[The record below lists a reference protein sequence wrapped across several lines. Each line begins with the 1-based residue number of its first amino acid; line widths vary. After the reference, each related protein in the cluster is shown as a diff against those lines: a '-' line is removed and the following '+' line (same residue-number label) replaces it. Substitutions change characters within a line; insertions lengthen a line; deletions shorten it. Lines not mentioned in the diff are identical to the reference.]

1 MNPLQAIPASWRF
14 ALYVVYG
21 IAGPVL
27 IWTSSRGWTGEAEY
41 ALWIGLGSVFGFTA
55 AANVDTKVRGYH
67 SGVREEYD
75 PKHDKP

>member
-14 ALYVVYG
+14 ALYVIYG
-21 IAGPVL
+21 VAGPVL

-55 AANVDTKVRGYH
+55 AANVHAKTVD
-67 SGVREEYD
+67 YD
-75 PKHDKP
+75 PKHDAP